1 MYFWVVFFASF
12 GLAFVLTPLAGWLG
26 QRWGVA
32 DSPGGRRRHA
42 GIVPRTGGVA
52 LYLAFTLTVILTQFL
67 PVPRSDLPNEFI
79 RLNGLLLGGV
89 IIFAYGLID
98 DRWNLDPR
106 AQLVVQL
113 VASIVAIAHL
123 IFIEYL
129 FNPIDNQQVD
139 FPTWFTVIFSLF
151 WLMGM
156 TNTVN
161 WLDGLDGLAA
171 GVTGISSLVLF
182 INAAF
187 YLEQTSVS
195 LLPLALAGT
204 CLGFLPW
211 NFHPARIF
219 MGSGALFL
227 GFTLG
232 CLSIIGGAKA
242 AAVLLV
248 MAVPIMDV
256 AWLILAR
263 IRRGQ
268 SPLIGGRD
276 HLHFRLADAGY
287 SQRIIVLGY
296 YAFCAAFGGLTLLVS
311 SRLFKL
317 IALIT
322 LSVLAIGMLWLAEK
336 RQGDKKQKTSSES

>member
-1 MYFWVVFFASF
+1 MVFLIVFGTAFA
-12 GLAFVLTPLAGWLG
+12 LAFALTPLAAWIGR
-26 QRWGVA
+26 RWGLA
-32 DSPGGRRRHA
+32 DSPGGRRHHIGSIA
-42 GIVPRTGGVA
+42 RTGGIA
-52 LYLAFTLTVILTQFL
+52 LYAAFTLTILLAQLL
-67 PVPRSDLPNEFI
+67 PVPHSDPKEI
-79 RLNGLLLGGV
+79 TRLTGLLLGGLLV
-89 IIFAYGLID
+89 FVYGLAD
-98 DRWNLDPR
+98 DRWDIDPK
-106 AQLVVQL
+106 VQFL
-113 VASIVAIAHL
+113 IQAIACVIAMSYL
-123 IFIEYL
+123 IFVEYIFSPL
-129 FNPIDNQQVD
+129 DNQRLD
-139 FPTWFTVIFSLF
+139 FAPWFTWIFSLF

-171 GVTGISSLVLF
+171 GVTAISSLVLF

-187 YLEQTSVS
+187 RLDPPQVSVS
-195 LLPLALAGT
+195 LLPLALAGA

-211 NFHPARIF
+211 NFHPARVF

-256 AWLILAR
+256 AWLIVTRL
-263 IRRGQ
+263 RRGR
-268 SPLIGGRD
+268 SPFAGGRD

-296 YAFCAAFGGLTLLVS
+296 YGFCAAFGGLTLLVS
-311 SRLFKL
+311 SKLFKL
-317 IALIT
+317 ITLI
-322 LSVLAIGMLWLAEK
+322 VLGILATGVLWLTE
-336 RQGDKKQKTSSES
+336 RQGDKEASRHE